1 MVLGYARTSGRQVPQ
16 DLQVIGFDGTE
27 TSRALLPEL
36 TTVVQPIDAMAQ
48 RAVAQLMHAMNG
60 EEKELTGSDTL
71 PVSLHEGSSTR
82 SLLWTENAVA

>member
-1 MVLGYARTSGRQVPQ
+1 M
-16 DLQVIGFDGTE
+16 
-27 TSRALLPEL
+27 
-36 TTVVQPIDAMAQ
+36 VQPIDAMAQ

-82 SLLWTENAVA
+82 SLLWAENAVA